1 MDKMHK
7 NDCKNKIF
15 CKIWLFSCI
24 CQFFFVILQL
34 EKCGA
39 DERYMSICKIIY
51 RDVGTLFVE

>member
-1 MDKMHK
+1 MKK
-7 NDCKNKIF
+7 NLSFLTN
-15 CKIWLFSCI
+15 IWLFSCI